1 MSCNG
6 HVISKGGQVQSSNRP
21 ALYSDFLKLPDLAAE
36 WVRDEVKLD
45 FFFVSYVLI
54 HFLQYFMSVC

>member
-36 WVRDEVKLD
+36 
-45 FFFVSYVLI
+45 
-54 HFLQYFMSVC
+54 